1 MLDDTTQPQE
11 AQAPQEEMSM
21 EDILTALTEEVEGLG
36 ERVAV
41 LEAPEPVEEVVEEPE
56 VPMYSKDE
64 VDMKMQEMNTKIT
77 QMKDSLLAEVRQ
89 EIKKFLYEES

>member
-77 QMKDSLLAEVRQ
+77 QMKDSVLAEVRQ

>member
-1 MLDDTTQPQE
+1 
-11 AQAPQEEMSM
+11 M

-77 QMKDSLLAEVRQ
+77 QMKDSVLAEVRQ